1 MVKFTEL
8 IKPGS
13 GKSSTRYVGIVS
25 LYAIIAIMFI
35 MIILSAFEIEIP
47 KNNSDIIESITYTLG
62 GVVIG
67 VFTKLGWDNKNRN
80 KELKNGEVKL
90 EEPIINENEETH

>member
-90 EEPIINENEETH
+90 EEPIINENEESH

>member
-13 GKSSTRYVGIVS
+13 GKSSTRYVGIIS
-25 LYAIIAIMFI
+25 LYAIIIIMFI
-35 MIILSAFEIEIP
+35 VIILSAFDIEIP
-47 KNNSDIIESITYTLG
+47 KNNSNIIESITYTLG

-80 KELKNGEVKL
+80 KELKQEEVKV
-90 EEPIINENEETH
+90 EEPIINKNEEAH

>member
-13 GKSSTRYVGIVS
+13 GKSSTRFVGIVS
-25 LYAIIAIMFI
+25 LYAIIIIMFI
-35 MIILSAFEIEIP
+35 VIMLSAFNIEIP
-47 KNNSDIIESITYTLG
+47 KNNADIIESITFTLG

-67 VFTKLGWDNKNRN
+67 VFTKLGWDNKNKY
-80 KELKNGEVKL
+80 KELKK
-90 EEPIINENEETH
+90 EEIKVEELNINENEESH

>member
-1 MVKFTEL
+1 MVEFTEL